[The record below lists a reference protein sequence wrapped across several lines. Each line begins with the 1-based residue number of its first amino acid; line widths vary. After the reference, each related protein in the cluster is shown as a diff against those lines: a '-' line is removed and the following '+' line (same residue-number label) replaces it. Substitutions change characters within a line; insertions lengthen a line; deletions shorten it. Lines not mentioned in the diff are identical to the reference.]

1 MANGSPCWQA
11 WYYRLTLVGNGTA
24 QKQMSK
30 ENKAA
35 RSWKDW
41 EGESREKLIYFRE
54 RQENQSVI
62 ARKPQSWR
70 NHFRGFLRNCFLPT
84 VEWSREFPHNSIHLL
99 KLGNNSISRVVE
111 QRGCA
116 CCVLLL
122 TSVLR
127 STDDLNTGFCFRSH
141 QFLVSLNATH
151 SAPRLEF
158 LLDQSWPMG
167 TWSPLR
173 LTEMWKEVP
182 LWQR

>member
-1 MANGSPCWQA
+1 MTAYFGKLQHPIHAVLTMFISLKKIHLLSITCQ
-11 WYYRLTLVGNGTA
+11 TLVKSL
-24 QKQMSK
+24 QEKFFFSK
-30 ENKAA
+30 LYN
-35 RSWKDW
+35 
-41 EGESREKLIYFRE
+41 LNYF
-54 RQENQSVI
+54 QF
-62 ARKPQSWR
+62 
-70 NHFRGFLRNCFLPT
+70 HGGFLRNCFLPT

-127 STDDLNTGFCFRSH
+127 STDDLNTGFSFRSH

-151 SAPRLEF
+151 IAPRLEF

-167 TWSPLR
+167 T
-173 LTEMWKEVP
+173 
-182 LWQR
+182 